1 MFDQEITDMDLKD
14 KLLLFPS
21 IAGIL
26 LVFFVSIL
34 HPEPGMIGITVLLSI
49 MISIT
54 PYAMWKYFRVK
65 KVKGMERQFPNF
77 LRDLVESKKSG
88 LTLSEAL
95 RNAADNEYGMLNEEV
110 KKMSNQLSWNMS
122 FDEVMTKFGER
133 NSDSTMITRTV
144 KIIMEAKRSGGNII
158 SAMETISS
166 DVSRLIEIEKKRK
179 SEMSQHAAVMYLI
192 YFMFL
197 AITIILSKILV
208 PMTTELGGQGS
219 DLMLGGGGTICAP
232 ATQISEKLICSVFE
246 SIAIGL
252 GIGSGQGA
260 YYQGLFISMVLV
272 QGMFS
277 GLIIGQI
284 RNNSA
289 VSGIKH
295 SLIMTG
301 VGLVTYI
308 LAANYI
314 TFEII

>member
-1 MFDQEITDMDLKD
+1 MDKED
-14 KLLLFPS
+14 KLLIFPAVFS
-21 IAGIL
+21 VFLIL
-26 LVFFVSIL
+26 GVVLL
-34 HPEPGMIGITVLLSI
+34 HPEPGMIGITILLSI
-49 MISIT
+49 MISIS
-54 PYAMWKYFRVK
+54 PYAIWKYFRVK
-65 KVKGMERQFPNF
+65 KVKGMEKQFPNF
-77 LRDLVESKKSG
+77 LRDLVEAKKSG
-88 LTLSEAL
+88 LTLTEAL
-95 RNAADNEYGMLNEEV
+95 KEASENEYGMLNEEV
-110 KKMSNQLSWNMS
+110 EKMSNQLSWNMS

-133 NSDSTMITRTV
+133 NKDSDMISRTV

-208 PMTTELGGQGS
+208 PMTTEIGGEGGKALMIGS
-219 DLMLGGGGTICAP
+219 GGTICSP
-232 ATQISEKLICSVFE
+232 ATQPSEELICSMFE
-246 SIAIGL
+246 GIALAL
-252 GIGSGQGA
+252 GIGGEGGA
-260 YYQGLFISMVLV
+260 YYEGLFLSMVLV

-308 LAANYI
+308 IAARYVTI
-314 TFEII
+314 EII